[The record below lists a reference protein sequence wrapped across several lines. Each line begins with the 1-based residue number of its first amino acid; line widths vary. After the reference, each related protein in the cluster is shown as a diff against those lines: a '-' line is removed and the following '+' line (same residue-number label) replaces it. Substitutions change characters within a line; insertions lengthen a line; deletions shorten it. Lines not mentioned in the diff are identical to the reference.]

1 MPGVSSTSSPRQG
14 ILGAAEFLASKGRNG
29 DTQLTH
35 TTTGETIVPEELLAK
50 NPNLKKDLRLAFENE
65 DIPMEQYVVGSG
77 IMSVNPETGLYEAG
91 WLKKTWK
98 SVRKTVKK
106 AGPVIGAAI
115 GFVVGGPVGASIG
128 AGVGTKT
135 SAQDDY
141 LRNMAIAFG
150 ASAGLQGAGMG
161 GAFDA
166 AKAAR
171 AAGGGFGSGVGA
183 FFNPANWT
191 PMAAGQTGLT
201 GFFQN
206 IGSGA
211 ARNLGL
217 GGTASLQSAGLNAEQ
232 ARLVQAEMARTGSS
246 AFEAAMNLGI
256 TDTKILSALGSVAP
270 GTFGPGVLQSGA
282 ASYSSL
288 NPLQRFLLQTGFEQ
302 AMGIPEG
309 QDGSSGVTVDS
320 PYLTRP
326 LTAGGNIPTSGGI
339 PGSGIGTLP
348 GSAGPTSM
356 TTASIN
362 EDPSLPA
369 YASAMN
375 NITKGST
382 LLDSLSDRFNRAE
395 GINAPAL
402 ASLVSP
408 FPEFEPP
415 VYAQSGGLGSDL
427 QKQPPVEMAFG
438 GLAGLVRAIGPKL
451 VQLERRYDKFRK
463 NSRPVPFTNPRSP
476 LTYRDA
482 GVLGGLMTPSG
493 VGVAIQE
500 KRRRD
505 NLGLA
510 NAYGKKAVAEGKT
523 LDQAIEEFK
532 KEAEEQGFLA
542 SQYYLLEVES
552 GYKEATEPP
561 STRVYD
567 EDMPRFRYGGSA
579 VLNRPM
585 FENGGIYGE
594 PVAPEP
600 APLPPG
606 EQPAPEP
613 APLPPGEKVVP
624 LASETLV
631 QTYMDDDNNIFY
643 EMADGSFG
651 NEEHGFM
658 GREMFF
664 TLFPTAKPTGKIH
677 EGGGKVSGPGGEKDD
692 MINAKLSNNE
702 FVMTADAVRGAGNGD
717 INQGANT
724 MYALMDK
731 FESMA

>member
-128 AGVGTKT
+128 AGIGTKT

-150 ASAGLQGAGMG
+150 ASAGLQGAGAG

-166 AKAAR
+166 ARAAR

-206 IGSGA
+206 MGSGA

-217 GGTASLQSAGLNAEQ
+217 GGTQVTSEFLASSGLSAEQ
-232 ARLVQAEMARTGSS
+232 ANLLQAEMARTG
-246 AFEAAMNLGI
+246 ATAVDAALSMGI
-256 TDTKILSALGSVAP
+256 TDPTIISNLGSVAP
-270 GTFGPGVLQSGA
+270 SMYGPGVISSVKS
-282 ASYSSL
+282 SYAGL
-288 NPLQRFLLQTGFEQ
+288 NPLQKFLLQTGFEQ
-302 AMGIPEG
+302 TIGVPEG
-309 QDGSSGVTVDS
+309 QDGSSGVVIDS

-326 LTAGGNIPTSGGI
+326 LTAGGGNIPTSGGI
-339 PGSGIGTLP
+339 PGSGISSLP
-348 GSAGPTSM
+348 GSAGPTNM
-356 TTASIN
+356 TTATIN
-362 EDPSLPA
+362 EDPGSPA

-382 LLDSLSDRFNRAE
+382 LLDGLSDRFNRAE

-415 VYAQSGGLGSDL
+415 VYAQAGGLGGDL
-427 QKQPPVEMAFG
+427 QQQQGKAVFDVSVRNPENERFAFMVLRSNDPDILNKLDDIDKQKFEHGLIMSGEFGLFTDATRGKNYVPSPAFQKIM
-438 GLAGLVRAIGPKL
+438 R
-451 VQLERRYDKFRK
+451 
-463 NSRPVPFTNPRSP
+463 
-476 LTYRDA
+476 
-482 GVLGGLMTPSG
+482 
-493 VGVAIQE
+493 
-500 KRRRD
+500 
-505 NLGLA
+505 A
-510 NAYGKKAVAEGKT
+510 NAAQTKIPNMA
-523 LDQAIEEFK
+523 
-532 KEAEEQGFLA
+532 
-542 SQYYLLEVES
+542 
-552 GYKEATEPP
+552 
-561 STRVYD
+561 
-567 EDMPRFRYGGSA
+567 GGG
-579 VLNRPM
+579 VVGENRPM
-585 FENGGIYGE
+585 FFMGGIH
-594 PVAPEP
+594 
-600 APLPPG
+600 
-606 EQPAPEP
+606 Q
-613 APLPPGEKVVP
+613 
-624 LASETLV
+624 
-631 QTYMDDDNNIFY
+631 
-643 EMADGSFG
+643 
-651 NEEHGFM
+651 
-658 GREMFF
+658 
-664 TLFPTAKPTGKIH
+664 
-677 EGGGKVSGPGGEKDD
+677 GGGKVSGPGGEKDD

-717 INQGANT
+717 INKGANK
-724 MYALMDK
+724 MYQLMNN
-731 FESMA
+731 FERMA

>member
-98 SVRKTVKK
+98 SVRKVVKK
-106 AGPVIGAAI
+106 AGPVIGAVI
-115 GFVVGGPVGASIG
+115 GGMVGGAPGAAIG
-128 AGVGTKT
+128 AGIGTKT

-141 LRNMAIAFG
+141 LRNMALAFG
-150 ASAGLQGAGMG
+150 GYAGLQGAGAG

-206 IGSGA
+206 VGSGA
-211 ARNLGL
+211 ARSLGM
-217 GGTASLQSAGLNAEQ
+217 GNTASLSSAGLNAEQ
-232 ARLVQAEMARTGSS
+232 AKLVSTEMARTGSS

-256 TDTKILSALGSVAP
+256 TDPKILSNLGSVAP
-270 GTFGPGVLQSGA
+270 GTFGPGLLQSA
-282 ASYSSL
+282 SASYSSL
-288 NPLQRFLLQTGFEQ
+288 NPLQKFLLQTGFEQ
-302 AMGIPEG
+302 TMGIPEG
-309 QDGSSGVTVDS
+309 QDGSSNVRVDS

-326 LTAGGNIPTSGGI
+326 LTSGGNIPTSGDI
-339 PGSGIGTLP
+339 AGSGIGSLP
-348 GSAGPTSM
+348 GSAGPTNTTTTTSM
-356 TTASIN
+356 N
-362 EDPSLPA
+362 EDPSSPA

-375 NITKGST
+375 NVTKGST
-382 LLDSLSDRFNRAE
+382 LLDGLSDRFKRAE

-402 ASLVSP
+402 ASLISP

-415 VYAQSGGLGSDL
+415 VYAQAGGLGSDL
-427 QKQPPVEMAFG
+427 QQAQFIPAGSQPHTHSQLHSHSEGPV
-438 GLAGLVRAIGPKL
+438 
-451 VQLERRYDKFRK
+451 KFR
-463 NSRPVPFTNPRSP
+463 
-476 LTYRDA
+476 
-482 GVLGGLMTPSG
+482 LGGV
-493 VGVAIQE
+493 VGE
-500 KRRRD
+500 
-505 NLGLA
+505 
-510 NAYGKKAVAEGKT
+510 
-523 LDQAIEEFK
+523 
-532 KEAEEQGFLA
+532 
-542 SQYYLLEVES
+542 
-552 GYKEATEPP
+552 
-561 STRVYD
+561 
-567 EDMPRFRYGGSA
+567 
-579 VLNRPM
+579 NRPM
-585 FENGGIYGE
+585 F
-594 PVAPEP
+594 
-600 APLPPG
+600 
-606 EQPAPEP
+606 
-613 APLPPGEKVVP
+613 
-624 LASETLV
+624 
-631 QTYMDDDNNIFY
+631 
-643 EMADGSFG
+643 
-651 NEEHGFM
+651 FM
-658 GREMFF
+658 G
-664 TLFPTAKPTGKIH
+664 GIH

-702 FVMTADAVRGAGNGD
+702 FVMTADAVRGAGNGNID
-717 INQGANT
+717 EGAKN